1 METIIIKA
9 KTKKQVQEVLKKLKR
24 MVGLKIQTWEEIDR
38 SLPNVDV
45 SEEEIMKEVRA
56 VRYGSA
62 K

>member
-1 METIIIKA
+1 
-9 KTKKQVQEVLKKLKR
+9 
-24 MVGLKIQTWEEIDR
+24 MVGLKIQTWEGIDR
-38 SLPNVDV
+38 SLPNVDI